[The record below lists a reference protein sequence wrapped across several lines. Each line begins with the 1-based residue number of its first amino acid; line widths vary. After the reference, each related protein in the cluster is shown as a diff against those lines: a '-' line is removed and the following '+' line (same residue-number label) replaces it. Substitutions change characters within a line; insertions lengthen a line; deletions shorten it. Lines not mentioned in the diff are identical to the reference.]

1 MNATWIGKM
10 ATKAMLYEV
19 STSPKPGLVDRYNSG
34 AHEDMDYY
42 TFIASASSLTN
53 GFQTLANMGESLCL
67 DSIDTLLA
75 KVRPVGIEM
84 ENDMFRATKGIN
96 THKGM
101 IFSLGL
107 VTFMSARLNT
117 LARGNKV
124 EMEAILD
131 GVAQM
136 TQGIS
141 ERELNVQKISQT
153 HGERVF
159 KKYGTLGIRG
169 EIEGGFPT
177 LRNGILTKLK
187 QDAMIM

>member
-107 VTFMSARLNT
+107 VTFYVCSV
-117 LARGNKV
+117 KYPCK
-124 EMEAILD
+124 
-131 GVAQM
+131 
-136 TQGIS
+136 
-141 ERELNVQKISQT
+141 REQS
-153 HGERVF
+153 
-159 KKYGTLGIRG
+159 
-169 EIEGGFPT
+169 
-177 LRNGILTKLK
+177 
-187 QDAMIM
+187 